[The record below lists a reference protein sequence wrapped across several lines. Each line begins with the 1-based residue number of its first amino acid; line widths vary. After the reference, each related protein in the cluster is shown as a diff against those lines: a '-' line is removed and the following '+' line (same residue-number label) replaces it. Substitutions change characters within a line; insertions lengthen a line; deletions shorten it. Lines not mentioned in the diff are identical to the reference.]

1 MLQMAS
7 HNRFKQPLARDSL
20 IIVILTLAILILS
33 GIIGVSTVSLINS
46 FGYEYTASSFGKF
59 EHRLIESTRY
69 TFINYN
75 DDFFQYNNSLEFI
88 LQKHLIHMSFC
99 AGYRKSADI

>member
-59 EHRLIESTRY
+59 KHQLIEFTRY
-69 TFINYN
+69 TLTIILTIL
-75 DDFFQYNNSLEFI
+75 FQYNNSVEFI
-88 LQKHLIHMSFC
+88 LQKLLIHMNFC

>member
-1 MLQMAS
+1 MAS

-59 EHRLIESTRY
+59 EHQLIESTRY
-69 TFINYN
+69 TFMFECNYN
-75 DDFFQYNNSLEFI
+75 DDFVFNTTI
-88 LQKHLIHMSFC
+88 LLNSFC
-99 AGYRKSADI
+99 RNI

>member
-1 MLQMAS
+1 MAS

-46 FGYEYTASSFGKF
+46 FGYEYTASSFGKS
-59 EHRLIESTRY
+59 EHQLIEST
-69 TFINYN
+69 FIPFIMTI
-75 DDFFQYNNSLEFI
+75 FFQYNNSVKFM
-88 LQKHLIHMSFC
+88 LQKPLIHMSFC
-99 AGYRKSADI
+99 AGYRKSVDI

>member
-1 MLQMAS
+1 MAS

-59 EHRLIESTRY
+59 EHQLIESTRY
-69 TFINYN
+69 IIMTFL
-75 DDFFQYNNSLEFI
+75 QHNNSVEFI

>member
-46 FGYEYTASSFGKF
+46 FGYEYTASSFGKS
-59 EHRLIESTRY
+59 EHQLIESTSHIIRM
-69 TFINYN
+69 I
-75 DDFFQYNNSLEFI
+75 FFQYNNSVKFI

>member
-1 MLQMAS
+1 MAS

-46 FGYEYTASSFGKF
+46 FGYEYTASSFGKS
-59 EHRLIESTRY
+59 EHQLIESTSH
-69 TFINYN
+69 NYYD
-75 DDFFQYNNSLEFI
+75 DDFFQYNNSVEFI

>member
-1 MLQMAS
+1 MAS

-59 EHRLIESTRY
+59 EHQLLELTRY
-69 TFINYN
+69 TFI
-75 DDFFQYNNSLEFI
+75 DIFFQLNNVHFTVEFI
-88 LQKHLIHMSFC
+88 LQKHLIHMNFC
-99 AGYRKSADI
+99 AGYRRSADI

>member
-59 EHRLIESTRY
+59 KHQLIEFTRY
-69 TFINYN
+69 IILTIL
-75 DDFFQYNNSLEFI
+75 FQYNNSVEFI
-88 LQKHLIHMSFC
+88 LQKLLIHMNFC

>member
-59 EHRLIESTRY
+59 EHQLLESTRY
-69 TFINYN
+69 TFIIIMT
-75 DDFFQYNNSLEFI
+75 FLQHNNSVEFI
-88 LQKHLIHMSFC
+88 LQKHLIHMSFY

>member
-1 MLQMAS
+1 MAS

-46 FGYEYTASSFGKF
+46 FGYEYTASSFGKI
-59 EHRLIESTRY
+59 EHQFIESI
-69 TFINYN
+69 FILLIILTI
-75 DDFFQYNNSLEFI
+75 FFQYNNSVGFI

>member
-1 MLQMAS
+1 MKEHQNINPFQAWVCAARECFFTWGLLGATMLQMAS

-46 FGYEYTASSFGKF
+46 FGYEYTASSFGKC
-59 EHRLIESTRY
+59 R
-69 TFINYN
+69 
-75 DDFFQYNNSLEFI
+75 
-88 LQKHLIHMSFC
+88 HLF
-99 AGYRKSADI
+99 

>member
-59 EHRLIESTRY
+59 EHQLTESTGY
-69 TFINYN
+69 TYN
-75 DDFFQYNNSLEFI
+75 DDFLQYNSFVEFI
-88 LQKHLIHMSFC
+88 LQKHLIHMSFY

>member
-59 EHRLIESTRY
+59 EHQLIESTRGGSGAIIM
-69 TFINYN
+69 TIFYN
-75 DDFFQYNNSLEFI
+75 TTVLLNSF
-88 LQKHLIHMSFC
+88 
-99 AGYRKSADI
+99 YRNI

>member
-1 MLQMAS
+1 MAS

-46 FGYEYTASSFGKF
+46 FGYEYTASSFGKS
-59 EHRLIESTRY
+59 EHQLIESTSHNLIIM
-69 TFINYN
+69 TI
-75 DDFFQYNNSLEFI
+75 FFQYNNSVEFV

>member
-1 MLQMAS
+1 M
-7 HNRFKQPLARDSL
+7 
-20 IIVILTLAILILS
+20 ILTLAILILS

-59 EHRLIESTRY
+59 EHQLIESTRY
-69 TFINYN
+69 NYYD
-75 DDFFQYNNSLEFI
+75 DDFFQYNNSVEFI